1 LLLYC
6 NKPKQ
11 KQVAKETNRNNAESL
26 QQCEQEQIHV
36 AQSSKEQVNKNY
48 HFSYSLKNHFWR
60 SIN

>member
-1 LLLYC
+1 
-6 NKPKQ
+6 
-11 KQVAKETNRNNAESL
+11 VAKETNRNNAESL
-26 QQCEQEQIHV
+26 QQCEQEQIYV